1 MSTENPDV
9 SETNGTQDSLFKA
22 IDSLKDIGNKI
33 KQNPNRIFNVDH
45 IKNFVVNTVR
55 IIAFVSIYFYF
66 GASFLILT
74 KNAETYPNGLPG
86 QDPNKPPYK
95 GDFKE
100 CLTDIDISKSFMD
113 WTFPYKNSV
122 LCNREANINRPLYFR
137 GVSYLVDVLAK
148 SYSYGRRALNTLLFT
163 ANDSIIALGPLIF
176 VIMLLVQPLFS
187 HVVTFFTAL
196 INYEKI
202 LPHCYMQF
210 WFPITT
216 FLIYLWGVFI
226 YPIIVTITQ
235 TLHLIGYILY
245 PSFGKINIVDGEG
258 ENRTIKQSH
267 GIFSVLKTM
276 FSNSVY
282 VFVTSVIIIYNLYSY
297 LDFRLALP
305 FILFI
310 SYTLF
315 YKLKIGQLFN

>member
-1 MSTENPDV
+1 MSSETPDV
-9 SETNGTQDSLFKA
+9 SETNGQQDRLSKA
-22 IDSLKDIGNKI
+22 LDSLKDIGDKL
-33 KQNPNRIFNVDH
+33 KQDPNRIFNIEH

-55 IIAFVSIYFYF
+55 IVAIISIYFYF

-74 KNAETYPNGLPG
+74 KNAQTYPNGLPG

-122 LCNREANINRPLYFR
+122 LCNREANIHRPLYFR
-137 GVSYLVDVLAK
+137 AISFFVDVLAK
-148 SYSYGRRALNTLLFT
+148 SYSYGRQALNGLFFS
-163 ANDSIIALGPLIF
+163 ANESIVALGPLIF
-176 VIMLLVQPLFS
+176 VIMLLIQPLFS
-187 HVVTFFTAL
+187 QCVTFCSA
-196 INYEKI
+196 IISYEKL

-216 FLIYLWGVFI
+216 LLIFLWGIIIF
-226 YPIIVTITQ
+226 PILVTILQ

-245 PSFGKINIVDGEG
+245 PSFGKINIIDGEG
-258 ENRTIKQSH
+258 ENKQVKESH
-267 GIFSVLKTM
+267 GIFSVLKIM
-276 FSNSVY
+276 FTNSVY
-282 VFVTSVIIIYNLYSY
+282 IFVTSLVVIYNLYSY

-305 FILFI
+305 FIVFI
-310 SYTLF
+310 SYVLF